1 MHPVPKTPVITMIS
15 FILPY
20 CRGTTITLKLSP
32 NLRIKTKAPKKTV
45 PVDPHAL
52 EVQKLDRLLSL
63 VRELPEGELVKETVS
78 TVASN

>member
-1 MHPVPKTPVITMIS
+1 M
-15 FILPY
+15 LPFGGRSSGASLMVEI
-20 CRGTTITLKLSP
+20 CFRGTTITLKLSP

-45 PVDPHAL
+45 PVDPHSL